1 MLKLKLLSLSLYYRD
16 TFQNFIHFIF
26 NYFTNDC
33 FTTKESFIG
42 FVVFSNIRLNLMGVA
57 ALCRMCTKVIFGF
70 GFRCC

>member
-42 FVVFSNIRLNLMGVA
+42 FVVFFNIRLNLMGGSGIMSHVYESNFWFW
-57 ALCRMCTKVIFGF
+57 I
-70 GFRCC
+70 